1 MLFTPQI
8 SPLGGLAR
16 PCRSNFGSQVIAET
30 LTEATR
36 KGAQRVPKRDW
47 TVGTVTMPQKPAARP
62 PSKTRA
68 ARYRSQHH
76 DMQSDFPRGVTRCRS
91 GKINPDIA
99 SSLRR

>member
-1 MLFTPQI
+1 
-8 SPLGGLAR
+8 
-16 PCRSNFGSQVIAET
+16 
-30 LTEATR
+30 
-36 KGAQRVPKRDW
+36 VPKRDW